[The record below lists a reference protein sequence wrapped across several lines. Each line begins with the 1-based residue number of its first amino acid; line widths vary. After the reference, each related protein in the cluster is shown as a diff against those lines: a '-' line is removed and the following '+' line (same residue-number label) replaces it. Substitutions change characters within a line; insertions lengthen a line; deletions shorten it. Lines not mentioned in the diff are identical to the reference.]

1 LTAKQLLL
9 VLLGLTLLVL
19 IIYHGGNY
27 LSNLADKSYRK
38 TIDKYGTIV
47 KATVTKKKYLKGRY
61 VVFSYE
67 YKGRKYSNKEQNRDY
82 YSNLTIG
89 EQIEIKIDTTNP
101 EDSYIFA
108 TGYRIKFLSGYY
120 DVHFQ
125 LPVTEILLIDS
136 LVIPLKYLDSSRF
149 IL

>member
-1 LTAKQLLL
+1 MTAKQLLL

-108 TGYRIKFLSGYY
+108 TGYR
-120 DVHFQ
+120 
-125 LPVTEILLIDS
+125 
-136 LVIPLKYLDSSRF
+136 
-149 IL
+149 